1 MQTPI
6 VQRHEM
12 TILVVDDT
20 PFNLTLMSAV
30 LKKHYNVTE
39 ASSGPAALAMVRSG
53 ALPDLILLDIMMPGM
68 DGYEVCRQLKADP
81 VTANVPVI
89 FLTANVSSDDEE
101 KGFELGAVD
110 YITKPIRQRVVLA
123 RIKTHLQLKA
133 SADFLEDK
141 AAFLEHEVAR
151 RSREIE
157 AIQDVTILA
166 MASMAETR
174 DNETGNHIR
183 RTQFYVRALAQKL
196 KSHPRFSAF
205 LTERTINMLFKSAP
219 LHDIGKV
226 GIPDHIL
233 LKPGRFTPEEFEV
246 MKAHTT
252 LGRDAIINAEQRLGI
267 SVDFLTYA
275 KEIAYSHQEKWDG
288 SGYPEALA
296 GDAIPISARIMAV
309 ADVYDA
315 LISRRPY
322 KNPFPHDKAV
332 QMIIDGRG
340 THFDPDMV
348 DAFVELQDEFL
359 AISQR
364 YADSEAEIEEKT
376 RQIERMRG
384 A

>member
-1 MQTPI
+1 MQNPI
-6 VQRHEM
+6 DPQHEM

-39 ASSGPAALAMVRSG
+39 ASSGPDALAKIHSG

-81 VTANVPVI
+81 ATANVPVI

-101 KGFELGAVD
+101 KGFELGAID

-133 SADFLEDK
+133 AADFLEDK
-141 AAFLEHEVAR
+141 AAFLESEVAR
-151 RSREIE
+151 RSGEIE
-157 AIQDVTILA
+157 ATQDVTILA
-166 MASMAETR
+166 MTSLAETR

-183 RTQFYVRALAQKL
+183 RTQFYVRALAERLSKL
-196 KSHPRFSAF
+196 PRFSGF

-252 LGRDAIINAEQRLGI
+252 LGRDAISKAEQRLGI
-267 SVDFLTYA
+267 TVEFLTYA

-288 SGYPEALA
+288 SGYPEGLV
-296 GDAIPISARIMAV
+296 GDAIPVSARIMAV

-332 QMIIDGRG
+332 QMIIEGRG
-340 THFDPDMV
+340 SHFDPDMV
-348 DAFVELQDEFL
+348 DAFVELQDEFY

-364 YADSEAEIEEKT
+364 YADSDEDIEEKT
-376 RQIERMRG
+376 RQIERMRST
-384 A
+384 

>member
-1 MQTPI
+1 
-6 VQRHEM
+6 
-12 TILVVDDT
+12 
-20 PFNLTLMSAV
+20 
-30 LKKHYNVTE
+30 
-39 ASSGPAALAMVRSG
+39 
-53 ALPDLILLDIMMPGM
+53 
-68 DGYEVCRQLKADP
+68 
-81 VTANVPVI
+81 
-89 FLTANVSSDDEE
+89 
-101 KGFELGAVD
+101 
-110 YITKPIRQRVVLA
+110 
-123 RIKTHLQLKA
+123 
-133 SADFLEDK
+133 
-141 AAFLEHEVAR
+141 
-151 RSREIE
+151 
-157 AIQDVTILA
+157 
-166 MASMAETR
+166 
-174 DNETGNHIR
+174 
-183 RTQFYVRALAQKL
+183 
-196 KSHPRFSAF
+196 
-205 LTERTINMLFKSAP
+205 MLFKSAP